1 MSAWRL
7 SSVLVVQTQVA
18 PLEKG
23 QSGEPLGGVLGTSRE
38 GELERKRY
46 TFALSEVKCSS
57 CTFSMSAW
65 RLSSVLVVQTQ
76 VAPLEKGHIIP
87 NIPASPQLWP
97 CCFRNEA
104 VLEKDRFLQNLRETT
119 YKAFNSASGI
129 LGHSFSKSCNCSF
142 LEVDFEHPRIDP
154 ASFPANKLTVQRLV
168 KPKCGSTWSK
178 RSQGEGHPTRLCL
191 ETQAKWRLKKTEPL
205 S

>member
-1 MSAWRL
+1 MLKLHIFHVCLTALICTGGADTSCATGKRPKWW
-7 SSVLVVQTQVA
+7 A
-18 PLEKG
+18 I
-23 QSGEPLGGVLGTSRE
+23 GGVLGTSRE

-76 VAPLEKGHIIP
+76 VAPLEKGHIP

-104 VLEKDRFLQNLRETT
+104 VLEK
-119 YKAFNSASGI
+119 K
-129 LGHSFSKSCNCSF
+129 
-142 LEVDFEHPRIDP
+142 DFCKIWG
-154 ASFPANKLTVQRLV
+154 KL
-168 KPKCGSTWSK
+168 
-178 RSQGEGHPTRLCL
+178 PTRLSTLRL
-191 ETQAKWRLKKTEPL
+191 ESSVILSAKVATAASWR
-205 S
+205 